1 MKKIMNASNIMTTQ
15 LITFFPED
23 QVLSTIESLILNH
36 ISGAPVIGNDGQLL
50 GIISEIDCMRM
61 FVQSAYLNE
70 LGGVVGDV
78 MSTDI
83 TTINSSMGIM
93 AIAELFLETH
103 YRRFPVVDNGN
114 LVGQVSR
121 RDVLK
126 AVQKYDKGYSLNYV
140 D

>member
-61 FVQSAYLNE
+61 FVQSA
-70 LGGVVGDV
+70 
-78 MSTDI
+78 
-83 TTINSSMGIM
+83 
-93 AIAELFLETH
+93 
-103 YRRFPVVDNGN
+103 
-114 LVGQVSR
+114 
-121 RDVLK
+121 
-126 AVQKYDKGYSLNYV
+126 
-140 D
+140 